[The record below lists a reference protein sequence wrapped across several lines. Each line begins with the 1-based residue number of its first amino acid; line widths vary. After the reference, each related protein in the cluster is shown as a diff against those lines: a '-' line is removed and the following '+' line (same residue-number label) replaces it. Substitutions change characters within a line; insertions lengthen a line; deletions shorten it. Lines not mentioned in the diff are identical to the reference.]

1 MTFRHPDPPRP
12 PASPRPLLVAL
23 AALLASE
30 IFHIAATLQNHSEP
44 QAPHP
49 FGPAAHVAS
58 AVLTAALMVWV
69 GRRGP
74 LAAPLTALAG
84 GSVAVAAIAYHVI
97 PTQLAFNNPFAHG
110 ATGLQWLSVFV
121 GIAAGISCVVVG
133 LRATRWPVTDGEPAP
148 GVRAKDFS

>member
-1 MTFRHPDPPRP
+1 MTSGGPGSPGPPVSSR
-12 PASPRPLLVAL
+12 SLLVAL

-30 IFHIAATLQNHSEP
+30 VFHIAATLQNHSEP

-49 FGPAAHVAS
+49 FGPAAHVAGS
-58 AVLTAALMVWV
+58 VLTAALMVWV

>member
-84 GSVAVAAIAYHVI
+84 GSVAVAAIDSASTVASWAYGLSGSGRTAHHSQAGRPRPVI
-97 PTQLAFNNPFAHG
+97 SA
-110 ATGLQWLSVFV
+110 
-121 GIAAGISCVVVG
+121 
-133 LRATRWPVTDGEPAP
+133 RR
-148 GVRAKDFS
+148 RRR

>member
-1 MTFRHPDPPRP
+1 M
-12 PASPRPLLVAL
+12 ASTTK
-23 AALLASE
+23 E
-30 IFHIAATLQNHSEP
+30 KIFVT
-44 QAPHP
+44 
-49 FGPAAHVAS
+49 
-58 AVLTAALMVWV
+58 VLTAALMVWI

-74 LAAPLTALAG
+74 LADPLSALAG